1 MTKSDIGGREYM
13 QIIVTLLTKNV
24 YASFYFS
31 LDFGQRSSMS
41 FGYHSGGGAISKSG
55 ISPLAQAK

>member
-1 MTKSDIGGREYM
+1 M